1 MGDAAVDRRDFMML
15 MAAAGGAP
23 ALGMTGTASAA
34 ETVPVLPTESRA
46 AFEGLLTLLQEID
59 VRYLGPEWHISQPQD
74 IADGHRNLLHLLSA
88 GLDLIAEADPER
100 PVFHRMVSPTRK
112 FQGDNPD
119 AIYFSAMI
127 RDDRAYRI
135 RGNIAGAVYTSISM
149 EVGSADGRY
158 PTGVARAINDKEIK
172 IAPDGSYELI
182 LSPDQRPGNW
192 FKLDQGVGSVTTR
205 HYFETEHCIA
215 ADPAK
220 NIPLTIEPL
229 DPVAPK
235 PAPTAESIA
244 ANIRAVGNWMRGF
257 TLQQPPMVGS
267 GRPVPSWVSLVP
279 NKFNQPALPDGTV
292 GFANRDAHYAMAP
305 YVLKPD
311 EALVIEGRYP
321 KGRFANVMLWNRF
334 LQTYDYVNHRVSLN
348 RRQTVLEP
356 DGGFRVIVAHADPG
370 LPNWL
375 ETQGRASGLIY
386 WRFIF
391 PDEPIQPLLS
401 RVVPLASL
409 GKH

>member
-1 MGDAAVDRRDFMML
+1 MDRRDFMML
-15 MAAAGGAP
+15 MAAASGAP
-23 ALGMTGTASAA
+23 ALGLAGTASAA
-34 ETVPVLPTESRA
+34 ETVPVVSTESRA

-74 IADGHRNLLHLLSA
+74 IADGHRDLLHLLSA
-88 GLDLIAEADPER
+88 GLDMIAEADPER

-119 AIYFSAMI
+119 AIYFSALI

-135 RGNIAGAVYTSISM
+135 RGNAAGAVYTSISM
-149 EVGSADGRY
+149 EVGSADGKY

-172 IAPDGSYELI
+172 IAADGSYELI
-182 LSPDQRPGNW
+182 LSPEQRPGNW
-192 FKLDQGVGSVTTR
+192 FKLEPGVGSVTTR

-215 ADPAK
+215 ADLTK
-220 NIPLTIEPL
+220 VVPLTIEPL
-229 DPVAPK
+229 DPVGPK
-235 PAPTAESIA
+235 LAPTVESIA
-244 ANIRAVGNWMRGF
+244 ASIRAVSNWMRGF
-257 TLQQPPMVGS
+257 TLQQPPMIGS
-267 GRPVPSWVSLVP
+267 GRPVPGWVSLVP

-305 YVLKPD
+305 YFLKPD

-321 KGRFANVMLWNRF
+321 KCRFANVMLWNRF
-334 LQTYDYVNHRVSLN
+334 LQTYDYVTHKVSLN

-356 DGGFRVIVAHADPG
+356 DGGFRMIVAHEDPG

-375 ETQGRASGLIY
+375 ETQGRPSGLIY

-391 PDEPIQPLLS
+391 PDEPIRPLVS